1 MTDPIITLTT
11 DFGTADEYVGAVKG
25 VLLTV
30 LGNANIID
38 ITHAIPP
45 QDVLRASRIIAGSAP
60 FFPPAT
66 VHLAIVDP
74 GVGSDR
80 RIIAVH
86 SAGHTFVGPDNGI
99 FTPFLRPGSTIVHH
113 VTNQRLFR
121 SPISPSFHGRDI
133 MAPVAAR
140 LAGGMDIAE
149 VGPPVPLES
158 CVRLSESEPCRSGAQ
173 LVGRVIAKDNFGNL
187 RTNLPGQR
195 VEEFAGDGM
204 VTFQIGKLVIDGLNS
219 VYAEQQRGELIALT
233 DSQGFIEIAVVG
245 GDAASVTGIGIGG
258 EVIVSRQC
266 R

>member
-30 LGNANIID
+30 LGNATIID
-38 ITHAIPP
+38 ISHAIPP
-45 QDVLRASRIIAGSAP
+45 QDVLCASRILAGSAP

-74 GVGSDR
+74 GVGSAR
-80 RIIAVH
+80 RILAVH
-86 SAGHTFVGPDNGI
+86 WAGHTFVGPDNGI
-99 FTPFLRPGSTIVHH
+99 FTPFLRLDSTIVHQ

-149 VGPPVPLES
+149 VGPPVPRES
-158 CVRLSESEPCRSGAQ
+158 CVRLSESEPHQIGEW
-173 LVGRVIAKDNFGNL
+173 LIGRVIARDNFGNL

-195 VEEFAGDGM
+195 VEEFAGDGTI
-204 VTFQIGKLVIDGLNS
+204 TFRVGNLVIDGLNF
-219 VYAEQQRGELIALT
+219 VYAEKERGELMALT
-233 DSQGFIEIAVVG
+233 DSQGYIEIAVAG
-245 GDAASVTGIGIGG
+245 GDAALVTGIGIGG
-258 EVIVSRQC
+258 EVIVCRQ
-266 R
+266 RR

>member
-30 LGNANIID
+30 LGNATIID

-45 QDVLRASRIIAGSAP
+45 QDVLRASRILAGSAP
-60 FFPPAT
+60 CFPPAT

-80 RIIAVH
+80 RILAVH

-99 FTPFLRPGSTIVHH
+99 FTPFLRLDSTIVHH

-140 LAGGMDIAE
+140 LAGGMDIADA
-149 VGPPVPLES
+149 GRPVPRES
-158 CVRLSESEPCRSGAQ
+158 CVQLHESEPYQRGDR
-173 LVGRVIAKDNFGNL
+173 LVGRVIATDNFGNL
-187 RTNLPGQR
+187 RTNLPGQK
-195 VEEFAGDGM
+195 VVEFAGDGTI
-204 VTFQIGKLVIDGLNS
+204 TFQVGNLVIDGLNS
-219 VYAEQQRGELIALT
+219 VYAEKQRGELIALT
-233 DSQGFIEIAVVG
+233 DSQGCIEIAVVG
-245 GDAASVTGIGIGG
+245 DDAALATGIGIGG
-258 EVIVSRQC
+258 EVIVCRQH